1 MASLNGSA
9 LRAEPRLPPIERQQ
23 AGVIASA
30 AEWLTVPWTDGDPHV
45 RHSRRVALLKRLLPA
60 IGVSLLLLIS
70 VWPRLAPLWDRM
82 RVAFPAIDLRDA
94 RELDMINPRYAG
106 VDREGRPYIV
116 TAASGRQLPD
126 RQDLMSLHDP
136 KADMKSHSGVDIVV
150 TAETGIYQSQTQL
163 LDLFDD
169 VTLTHQNGTRFVTQ
183 SARVNAATG
192 QAEGDKPVE
201 GHGPSGDIKSE
212 GFRVLDKGDK
222 ILFTGHA
229 DLLLRSARQ
238 TASTSPPAALP
249 APVAAD
255 AARTLAEAK
264 PLLASAAPAM
274 SPLHIV
280 PAVARQPV
288 ATAAARPESKPH
300 RPKRTAARAGHDRRP
315 AHSKHTVAVAARKE
329 PAKPPI

>member
-1 MASLNGSA
+1 MSSLTGPA
-9 LRAEPRLPPIERQQ
+9 LRTERRLPIERQ
-23 AGVIASA
+23 ASIIANA

-60 IGVSLLLLIS
+60 IGATLLLLIS
-70 VWPRLAPLWDRM
+70 LWPRLAPLWDRM
-82 RVAFPAIDLRDA
+82 RLAFPAIDLRDA

-136 KADMKSHSGVDIVV
+136 KADMKSRSGVDIVV
-150 TAETGIYQSQTQL
+150 TAQTGIYQSQTQL

-169 VTLTHQNGTRFVTQ
+169 VTLVHQNGSRFVTQ
-183 SARVNAATG
+183 AARVNAATG
-192 QAEGDKPVE
+192 AAEGDKPVE
-201 GHGPSGDIKSE
+201 GHGPSGDIKSQ

-229 DLLLRSARQ
+229 DLLLRSAKD
-238 TASTSPPAALP
+238 TGPKTPPSALP
-249 APVAAD
+249 APVATS

-264 PLLASAAPAM
+264 PLLAAAPAPAAM
-274 SPLHIV
+274 PPRVV
-280 PAVARQPV
+280 PAVMRQPV
-288 ATAAARPESKPH
+288 AARPERKPASH
-300 RPKRTAARAGHDRRP
+300 RPTRAAAGGRASNDRP
-315 AHSKHTVAVAARKE
+315 AHSKQAAARKE